1 MRQLKLTMRSALSV
15 VAAQLRGGTVEQVGI
30 AGCQQIGPCVT
41 ECSFDWQCSVWIVQA
56 ITVID
61 LSWFGLPHP
70 PRVRELR
77 IVPCWNCVTTDW
89 AALGTSELLQLRGS
103 NLCACTGKGI
113 QQIKQPYTI
122 RT

>member
-1 MRQLKLTMRSALSV
+1 MQVQLAV
-15 VAAQLRGGTVEQVGI
+15 
-30 AGCQQIGPCVT
+30 
-41 ECSFDWQCSVWIVQA
+41 QCLDCASDHC
-56 ITVID
+56 TVID

-77 IVPCWNCVTTDW
+77 IVPCRNCVTTDW
-89 AALGTSELLQLRGS
+89 AALSTSELLQLRGS
-103 NLCACTGKGI
+103 NLCACTGQGI